1 MKTIK
6 RIPFY
11 ALLIMAALFTG
22 CNNGSY
28 EPTSPYINYMG
39 RIDKSNPNFVSFAYP
54 GVTIQAKFRGKS
66 ITARLKDLATL
77 GMHNTFYCIID
88 NGEPQKIVLSESQY
102 EYVLASRLKDTLHTI
117 ELVKLTESFVGE
129 VNFFGFFVGDKT
141 SDAFLVYP
149 DTLPSL
155 KMEFVGNSLTCG
167 YGNELSSMIP
177 KAGFSPLNENNYYA
191 YGAITARELNA
202 QYVCTAYSGKGVCRN
217 YEGDTEN
224 TIPQFYG
231 KTIAT
236 KSDSKWDHSEYVPD
250 ILVLNLGTNDFQAES
265 TTKIRVDS
273 IQFIAEYTAFLQRM
287 KGYYPDAEII
297 CAVGPALIDNMEFY
311 PNQLTRYSQCVLTA
325 IRNAGGEENHIHY
338 FETKPQEGPFGE
350 DYHPTIDTHKRMANE
365 LVSFIIEKKLIKTEK

>member
-1 MKTIK
+1 MKAIK
-6 RIPFY
+6 SIPFY
-11 ALLIMAALFTG
+11 VLLIMAAIFTG
-22 CNNGSY
+22 CEDDSY
-28 EPTSPYINYMG
+28 GPTSKFISYIG
-39 RIDKSNPNFVSFAYP
+39 RVDKSNPNFVSFAYP
-54 GVTIQAKFRGKS
+54 GVSIHTRFRGQS
-66 ITARLKDLATL
+66 ITARFKDLAEQ

-88 NGEPQKIVLSESQY
+88 NGEPQKIVLNEGQY
-102 EYVLASRLKDTLHTI
+102 EYTLASRLKDTVHTV
-117 ELVKLTESFVGE
+117 ELIKLTESFVGE
-129 VNFFGFFVGDKT
+129 VNFFGFFVGDKN
-141 SDAFLVYP
+141 SDAFLIYAKQ
-149 DTLPSL
+149 LPTL

-236 KSDSKWDHSEYVPD
+236 KADSKWDINEYTPD
-250 ILVLNLGTNDFQAES
+250 ILVLNIGTNDFQAEG
-265 TTKIRVDS
+265 TTKVRVDS
-273 IQFIAEYTAFLQRM
+273 IQFTAEYTAFLHRM
-287 KGYYPDAEII
+287 RGYYPNAEII
-297 CAVGPALIDNMEFY
+297 CAIGPAVHDNMEFY

-325 IRNAGGEENHIHY
+325 IKNAGGEENHIHY

-365 LVSFIIEKKLIKTEK
+365 LVSFIIENKLIKTGK

>member
-1 MKTIK
+1 MAT
-6 RIPFY
+6 
-11 ALLIMAALFTG
+11 LISS
-22 CNNGSY
+22 CNSDVY
-28 EPTSPYINYMG
+28 EPSSRQITYMG
-39 RIDKSNPNFVSFAYP
+39 RVDKSNPNFVSFAYP
-54 GVTIQAKFRGKS
+54 GVTISTRFRGKS
-66 ITARLKDLATL
+66 ITARFKDLAIL

-88 NGEPQKIVLSESQY
+88 NGEPQKIVLNEGQY
-102 EYVLASRLKDTLHTI
+102 EYVLASRLKDTLHTV
-117 ELVKLTESFVGE
+117 ELVKLTESIVGE
-129 VNFFGFFVGDKT
+129 VNFFGFVVGDKT
-141 SDAFLVYP
+141 GDAFLVYADP
-149 DTLPSL
+149 LPEL

-167 YGNELSSMIP
+167 YGNELSSMTP
-177 KAGFSPLNENNYYA
+177 KKGFSPLNENNYYA
-191 YGAITARELNA
+191 YGAITARKLNA

-236 KSDSKWDHSEYVPD
+236 KPDSKWDHSEYIPD

-297 CAVGPALIDNMEFY
+297 CAVGPALIDNMEFF

-325 IRNAGGEENHIHY
+325 IKNAGGEENHIHY

-350 DYHPTIDTHKRMANE
+350 DYHPTIATHTRMANE
-365 LVSFIIEKKLIKTEK
+365 LVSFIIENKLIKTEK